1 MLKYYN
7 FTTFSATKKRRANRR
22 GQDEVFGRI
31 FTVKHGKAKK
41 WEWQGRMPKNS
52 RSTSTNNANWPTL
65 ILSVNSLLYRPF
77 TGPLPAVCRRESATL
92 LASKGKHESD

>member
-41 WEWQGRMPKNS
+41 WEWQGRMPTNS
-52 RSTSTNNANWPTL
+52 RSTS
-65 ILSVNSLLYRPF
+65 